1 LSERWI
7 QVSEKILAQLTKLE
21 TTSEKDRLELV
32 SSLRFTINIL
42 HRSLVGWM
50 QWVTNPEIMSI
61 FSKADLEKM
70 TQELTK
76 FTETF
81 VEYDIQMTQLGL
93 QKGLKVSKKVVKNGE
108 NRAEH
113 FYV

>member
-1 LSERWI
+1 MSERWI
-7 QVSEKILAQLTKLE
+7 QVSERILTQLTKLE

-32 SSLRFTINIL
+32 SSLRFVMNIL
-42 HRSLVGWM
+42 QRSLVGWM
-50 QWVTNPEIMSI
+50 QWITNPEIMSI

-81 VEYDIQMTQLGL
+81 VEHDIQMTQLGL
-93 QKGLKVSKKVVKNGE
+93 QKGLKVPKKAVKKGD